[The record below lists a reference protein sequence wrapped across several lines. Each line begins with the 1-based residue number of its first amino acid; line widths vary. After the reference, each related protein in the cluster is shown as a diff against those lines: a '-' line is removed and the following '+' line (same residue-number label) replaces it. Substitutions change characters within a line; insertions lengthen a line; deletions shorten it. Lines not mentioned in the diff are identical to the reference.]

1 MTTGPVSRGRSTTG
15 YVVPVNGDEAQGQ
28 TIAAIE
34 RAVDVLLLFG
44 EPDVTD
50 LGVTE
55 IASRRGLSKAVV
67 HRILSSFRAKGFV
80 EVDEASRRYRL
91 GPAALRLGLAY
102 LDRVD
107 VRELARPELESLVAA
122 TDETAT
128 LSIRAGWQRIYL
140 DQVTPARDVKMVVQL
155 GQAVPLHAGSSSK
168 AFLAFLPRAEQEE
181 YLTSHPLEALSDLT
195 ITDGDALRAE
205 LDEIAAS
212 GYATSLGERM
222 AGAASAAAPI
232 LGHDRTP
239 VAVVS
244 VCGPLERFRDEIDDV
259 VPLLLAATGRLSS
272 RLGYSAA

>member
-1 MTTGPVSRGRSTTG
+1 MTGSRVGRSRFATG
-15 YVVPVNGDEAQGQ
+15 YVVPVNGGEAQGQ

-168 AFLAFLPRAEQEE
+168 AFLAFLPRTEQEE
-181 YLTSHPLEALSDLT
+181 YLSSQPLEALSDLT
-195 ITDGDALRAE
+195 ITDRGALRAE

-222 AGAASAAAPI
+222 AGTASTAAPI
-232 LGHDRTP
+232 LGHDRSP

-259 VPLLLAATGRLSS
+259 VPLLLAATGRLSA